1 MIGIIYKYTSPSNK
15 CYIGQTYNEKERRQ
29 KFNNIKN
36 AYGGIKIDNARRKYG
51 PENFTYEILYT
62 IETDDKE
69 LLMDEL
75 NAMEEYYIEKFDS
88 IDSGYNILRGG
99 SNYHDFVYTKEIK
112 EKIGNASSKAI
123 IQYDLE
129 GNYVKSWK
137 SASEAGRVLG
147 IRSALI
153 SKCCNRK
160 SKHCRNF
167 IFRFVGDKVLD
178 CEKNPVLNVTRNLKI
193 IQIENDQIINE
204 WKSITSASKEL
215 GIERHKLKSLLENGD
230 FRYGNSILK
239 FK

>member
-99 SNYHDFVYTKEIK
+99 SSYHDFVYTKEIK

-129 GNYVKSWK
+129 GNYIKSWK

-178 CEKNPVLNVTRNLKI
+178 NEKNPVLNITRNLKI

>member
-99 SNYHDFVYTKEIK
+99 SSYHDFVYTKEIK

>member
-15 CYIGQTYNEKERRQ
+15 PYIGQTYNEKERKQ
-29 KFNNIKN
+29 KFNNINK

-51 PENFTYEILYT
+51 PENFTYEILYS

-75 NAMEEYYIEKFDS
+75 NAMEEYFIEKFDS
-88 IDSGYNILRGG
+88 IDNGYNILRGG
-99 SNYHDFVYTKEIK
+99 SSYHDYIYTKEVR
-112 EKIGNASSKAI
+112 EKIGNAASKAI

-129 GNYVKSWK
+129 GNFIKSWK

-147 IRSALI
+147 IQSSLI

-167 IFRFVGDKVLD
+167 IFRFIGDKVLD
-178 CEKNPVLNVTRNLKI
+178 SEKNPVINLTRNLKV
-193 IQIENDQIINE
+193 IQLIDDKIVNE
-204 WKSITSASKEL
+204 WKSITLASKDL
-215 GIERHKLKSLLENGD
+215 GIERHRLKKLLKEGD
-230 FRYGNSILK
+230 FKYGNSILK
-239 FK
+239 LK

>member
-88 IDSGYNILRGG
+88 IDSGYNILKGG
-99 SNYHDFVYTKEIK
+99 SSYHDFVYTKEIK

-129 GNYVKSWK
+129 GNYIKSWK

-178 CEKNPVLNVTRNLKI
+178 NEKNPVLNMTRNLKI